1 MSSAVALPRR
11 RGAALRSAFD
21 HAFGRFAGDRRGI
34 SAVEFAIVLP
44 FMVALYAG
52 SIEFGEGLSTE
63 YKATLAARTVADIA
77 SQYTS
82 IDAPTMTS
90 ILGAA
95 SIVMAPYPANNM
107 TVIVSEVTTDAKD
120 NGTVTWSAAQ
130 NGSARTVGQAATL
143 PADLRI
149 PSVSLLWGEVNTR
162 TRLASVISR
171 PARSSCMKASI
182 YIRGYQTACRLA
194 APADT
199 PPLLFGGAPSF
210 AGAS

>member
-1 MSSAVALPRR
+1 MSSTVALPRCHR
-11 RGAALRSAFD
+11 ALRRTLHRAFD
-21 HAFGRFAGDRRGI
+21 HALGRFAGDRRGI

-95 SIVMAPYPANNM
+95 STVMAPYPANSM
-107 TVIVSEVTTDAKD
+107 TVIVSEVTTDAKG
-120 NGTVTWSAAQ
+120 NGTITWSAAQ
-130 NGSARTVGQAATL
+130 NGSARTVGQAVTL
-143 PADLRI
+143 PADLQI
-149 PSVSLLWGEVNTR
+149 PSISLLWGEVTYPY
-162 TRLASVISR
+162 TPSLGYIATGTIKLYESEFFYPRL
-171 PARSSCMKASI
+171 SSCVS
-182 YIRGYQTACRLA
+182 
-194 APADT
+194 
-199 PPLLFGGAPSF
+199 FGGAC
-210 AGAS
+210 